1 MIDWLVI
8 VLFVLV
14 LFELLCLLHRHIWS
28 PDAKEAG
35 PTIVFTLIH
44 AATSCIDVCFE
55 LQEDDILREQ
65 IRIHGIDDK

>member
-1 MIDWLVI
+1 MFIAS
-8 VLFVLV
+8 
-14 LFELLCLLHRHIWS
+14 HIWS

-35 PTIVFTLIH
+35 PTIVFTLIYTLIY
-44 AATSCIDVCFE
+44 AATSCIDICFE